1 MEEKD
6 RKDYRYRFVE
16 YPGFTVG
23 NLTLNY
29 LEDYAEERP
38 FTSVYLVFIM
48 DGNVAVIEGEE
59 EDAAGDEEGRGH
71 LCPDCQDRDLPD
83 AGLADV
89 VAKAVEAELA
99 RRAAAKKGG

>member
-1 MEEKD
+1 MEKGKD
-6 RKDYRYRFVE
+6 TSYRFVE

-23 NLTLNY
+23 RLVLNY
-29 LEDYAEERP
+29 LEDYAKERP

-48 DGNVAVIEGEE
+48 DGNVAAIEGEAE
-59 EDAAGDEEGRGH
+59 MEDGTMETG
-71 LCPDCQDRDLPD
+71 DLPD

-99 RRAAAKKGG
+99 RRRAAK